1 MQHLYT
7 RYSETYSSLRNVF
20 ARLRQSVLAN
30 SLRTVILLFVL
41 ALSCGAWGETIYFTN
56 VALKDGKMVQGMSN
70 AKTQFITQ
78 KTNGFEAI
86 NNLTISSTPAP
97 ASIYYNDADLT
108 NLSVKDKWGSSST
121 ANKYM
126 RGFKWANSTEYT
138 LSLGTNIASSIIF
151 YGWCGGKKKTLT
163 IGNKSQISA
172 ANKQTFEVYNF
183 TDNFTGD
190 IKLKGDGD
198 FYGIIAINLSS
209 CTAPTI
215 TTQPVSDTYSVGATP
230 TPLQVAATGE
240 GTLTYQWQSSTDN
253 TTFAD
258 ITGETS
264 ATYTPPTD
272 KAGTTYYRC
281 IVSSG
286 SCSETSAPATIT
298 IAANKI
304 IYLNTGVWNTANPV
318 FVAHSYAG
326 SATADIVMEK
336 CADDCSGSIYKAE
349 VPASHTNVIFL
360 REKTGTAD
368 DWWNCNNLWNRTAEL
383 TIPENNDLFTI
394 TDWNNGGT
402 YTCDGN
408 SHNCSNGTWG
418 TYVQSYSVSF
428 NMNGH
433 GNAVSDQCVQ
443 SGAAITQPAAP
454 TATGYTFA
462 GWYADAACTQAWD
475 FSTPVTA
482 ATTLYAKWT
491 ENLTSPVSIKGAWDG
506 WTVHPLEKKPGE
518 TGDVAYYT
526 VHLTAG
532 TYEFT
537 PFCGDVHY
545 KIHIPEGAAHAE
557 PMTRARANGT
567 EWYLYKD
574 GQENCSI
581 VADYAGN
588 YTFRIDYTPT
598 NENGRYG
605 VTVTYPALHT
615 ITYQEGRPAEY
626 GSLTT
631 FGIPTST
638 TQVVDG
644 GALTL
649 PDYTTIKIAAGS
661 TTVYKFAGWSDGK
674 TTYPAYQTT
683 IDNLTSD
690 LTLTATWQPVSFNI
704 YYWDGQNEDNSQN
717 KAITGL
723 TPTTYTYASNDPL
736 PTDAAAITNA
746 AGKQGVV
753 FKNWKVRDWDQTTF
767 TLKDLDY
774 TTPYHRYGDINLY
787 AEWDT
792 FCGEMMRATITGESS
807 ATLTGNYAGSAEVKV
822 AKGNATD
829 GYKLGK
835 DGYFV
840 KLTLKNATFQA
851 GDYVV
856 VNVITPSAYL
866 ELYADKGNTLWCKK
880 TGVTTGENILPLPA
894 EAIGKNTVYLYRTS
908 KSAANMNPF
917 ITYMSIVRPCCTAPA
932 FTWENEPTNSRVQD
946 EDFELS
952 TTSNSG
958 GAVIYQSNN
967 TNVATIVDGNKLHFV
982 GEGTVTITA
991 VLAANGDYCD
1001 ATLSTTI
1008 DVVDQCGASSVIY
1021 NLPAGTNAK
1030 ALTTAES
1037 VTATEGLTANRAIT
1051 AVGITLGT
1059 SGKELTDGNN
1069 NKENLTVS
1077 IPNTSQLDK
1086 TKYLS
1091 FEYTVADGKCF
1102 MPCDIQLKVQPISNA
1117 CYFLIEMTDGN
1128 NTLSETTTSLKNSV
1142 VNDIRVNNP
1151 GNISF
1156 CRTVTLKIYSYGA
1169 TTGYRLGTPIRILG
1183 TLDNSVTATIVPDGG
1198 TIPNAAALGW
1208 ILQSDGTYT
1217 KQIPQ
1222 GANLTMPDIT
1232 RDGYTLT
1239 VYHDHN
1245 SDTYHPGN
1253 TFPLNA
1259 NYTFTAQWRAVTPDG
1274 NVTAIVNPNGGVLT
1288 DATGW
1293 DPQLDG
1299 TFIQTVKKGST
1310 LTLPE
1315 VTKTGYRFL
1324 YYTDETN
1331 DDYYPTSPFPLNA
1344 DYVFTAQWC
1353 QHNTK
1358 LKWNVESWKFDDNG
1372 TAPKLT
1378 TTNLPDGAL
1387 IQYVSSNTAVATISD
1402 DGSTITPFMGGQTT
1416 ITAIYDGDGDYC
1428 PAEASYTLTVE
1439 CNDPT
1444 PQIVGEGILTG
1455 CNNSIK
1461 LRVKQALETGLTDYP
1476 ATGYSFQW
1484 YKDGQPIANATA
1496 DTYTAQTV
1504 GEYFVV
1510 VHGDCYSQSNTAK
1523 ITSNAAAT
1531 PEVVTLTRF
1540 QYYRPGHTYTD
1551 NADTRHLFAYK
1562 SAGEDSKAC
1571 EIKTVIKHAAKT
1583 AEKPDAEITDMS
1595 FLQTTGTPD
1604 ENGRYTVTASLN
1616 AISTDI
1622 DNLLTAGDTIVVT
1635 LTPYDNCGTLATAY
1649 AQSLNIYITNKPALA
1664 FIISGADSYTRDNK
1678 KHKLHGDF
1686 LTGINKA
1693 DLCKQS
1699 GSAWAESDKGTE
1711 LPLYTA
1717 LKKEFEVVPVNGY
1730 AAFNLLNYEPFDIVM
1745 LTDFPKTD
1753 AINKNT
1759 HPAYGVLDSLA
1770 YIVDYRPMFSLKG
1783 HMAKKELTTWGT
1795 KGFIADPAT
1804 PTINPQTDM
1813 TVLCYAH
1820 GIFAHLPEKANGTAT
1835 TKKDSLENIIRDENN
1850 NIIVRITDGGGY
1862 NKKKAL
1868 QGFTAV
1874 DANNFVN
1881 IAIIPEGKSGGS
1893 LVACCER
1900 QTNINARF
1908 LLLSVNADAT
1918 SKITP
1923 IGEQAIIKGLHY
1935 LLETNA
1941 ANVSDCSVTFHNGG
1955 DMQNP
1960 GNGDHLWTTPTNWST
1975 GRLPLK
1981 EQNIRI
1987 IANCI
1992 VNTTD
1997 ASVANILIKDGNT
2010 LTINSN
2016 AALKTTG
2023 KIKQLNTDNTTSPLT
2038 NTNVITIKADASH
2051 TGALIHTTTEDETLA
2066 ATVQLYSK
2074 AYLVVTADGKKEK
2087 YWQYIG
2093 IPIKEAP
2100 IPENFF
2106 GAYTYI
2112 YSEQKGG
2119 RGWTRQFD
2127 GSSLHGDFSG
2137 YATSQTQAETF
2148 VLKGDL
2154 AATTDRRIRLTYT
2167 ADGGQGSN
2175 LIGNSWT
2182 APIRIDQL
2190 QTSDFNG
2197 ADATIY
2203 IYNTGRDDVK
2213 DNPSYIEGP
2222 TTAGQWM
2229 SIPINMVNTAEWKG
2243 LKVIPAMQAFQVNTG
2258 EETDLVLNYNRLVRS
2273 STTTDINTPLR
2284 APKRTDDALSVMR
2297 VRVSDSRT
2305 YTDLYLAQHPFF
2317 TDYFDNGWDAAF
2329 VEGDGRSASLYA
2341 ITPLGEMAV
2350 AAQPQTDGTVLGF
2363 TPRRE
2368 TEYTFSFG
2376 YTGEMLYLN
2385 DTKQKRSTLITD
2397 WNTYTFTANEDDDVN
2412 RFYISSTPID
2422 VQTPTGL
2429 TNITTM
2435 DGILRINNPA
2445 HENLSIGIYDAAGR
2459 LCALSH
2465 TAEAMADIILP
2476 ATQGVYLVHINGEN
2490 TQIVH
2495 KVTR

>member
-7 RYSETYSSLRNVF
+7 RYSETHSSIRNVF

-41 ALSCGAWGETIYFTN
+41 ALSCNVWGEVTLFSLDFTSLAAGTTNNQKRSVDTIVNGTTITFIGNSTSKSVTWGADAGGVNFGGQNMGTGINQHSVRIPLNNINGTITIILNTLYNTKKSSFKYSVYSSDLKTAIVSNQTVYDDDKDGIISFTLGMDKALPNSVYLFLGEGSTSYTTIKSVTVTTPSPTTQTIYLKPTN
-56 VALKDGKMVQGMSN
+56 LWNADNARFAAYYFDDSNNAWVDMTRTSDCEEVYVAQIPANYPNIIFCRMKP
-70 AKTQFITQ
+70 TPR
-78 KTNGFEAI
+78 E
-86 NNLTISSTPAP
+86 NNWDNRWNQTG
-97 ASIYYNDADLT
+97 
-108 NLSVKDKWGSSST
+108 NLSVED
-121 ANKYM
+121 
-126 RGFKWANSTEYT
+126 
-138 LSLGTNIASSIIF
+138 
-151 YGWCGGKKKTLT
+151 GK
-163 IGNKSQISA
+163 I
-172 ANKQTFEVYNF
+172 Y
-183 TDNFTGD
+183 
-190 IKLKGDGD
+190 
-198 FYGIIAINLSS
+198 
-209 CTAPTI
+209 TI
-215 TTQPVSDTYSVGATP
+215 TG
-230 TPLQVAATGE
+230 
-240 GTLTYQWQSSTDN
+240 
-253 TTFAD
+253 
-258 ITGETS
+258 
-264 ATYTPPTD
+264 
-272 KAGTTYYRC
+272 
-281 IVSSG
+281 G
-286 SCSETSAPATIT
+286 SENA
-298 IAANKI
+298 
-304 IYLNTGVWNTANPV
+304 Y
-318 FVAHSYAG
+318 
-326 SATADIVMEK
+326 
-336 CADDCSGSIYKAE
+336 
-349 VPASHTNVIFL
+349 
-360 REKTGTAD
+360 TGTWD
-368 DWWNCNNLWNRTAEL
+368 
-383 TIPENNDLFTI
+383 
-394 TDWNNGGT
+394 
-402 YTCDGN
+402 
-408 SHNCSNGTWG
+408 

-443 SGAAITQPAAP
+443 SGATIARHTAP

-462 GWYADAACTQAWD
+462 GWYVDADCTQEWD

-491 ENLTSPVSIKGAWDG
+491 EDLTSPVSIKGAWDE
-506 WTVHPLEKKPGE
+506 WAEHPLEKKPGE

-526 VHLTAG
+526 VYFTAG
-532 TYEFT
+532 TYQFT
-537 PFCGDVHY
+537 PFRGDVYY
-545 KIHIPEGAAHAE
+545 KIHAAGAQA
-557 PMTRARANGT
+557 MTRDNANGK

-574 GQENCSI
+574 GDGMKNCEI

-588 YTFRIDYTPT
+588 YTFRVDYTPT
-598 NENGRYG
+598 NQDERYG

-615 ITYQEGRPAEY
+615 IKYDANMPTAWGKVVQFYAVDIPSETASVGYGASYTLSANTPAIVEAEGATYV
-626 GSLTT
+626 
-631 FGIPTST
+631 I
-638 TQVVDG
+638 
-644 GALTL
+644 
-649 PDYTTIKIAAGS
+649 YT
-661 TTVYKFAGWSDGK
+661 FAGWNTQADGK
-674 TTYPAYQTT
+674 GTTYSAGGTIPSVSGDITLYAQWTPRPFNITYYDDDQT
-683 IDNLTSD
+683 IVLNLT
-690 LTLTATWQPVSFNI
+690 PN
-704 YYWDGQNEDNSQN
+704 
-717 KAITGL
+717 
-723 TPTTYTYASNDPL
+723 TYTYPVSTTF
-736 PTDAAAITNA
+736 PTPT
-746 AGKQGVV
+746 KQGYS
-753 FKNWKVRDWDQTTF
+753 FLGWKTSPTATDYITKTDTYHVDF
-767 TLKDLDY
+767 T
-774 TTPYHRYGDINLY
+774 LY
-787 AEWDT
+787 AEWKKETILYTDT
-792 FCGEMMRATITGESS
+792 YIWKKQA
-807 ATLTGNYAGSAEVKV
+807 N
-822 AKGNATD
+822 AKGCVDNPDVAPNANQAYTKKD
-829 GYKLGK
+829 YSSSTIGGGNSMGRPDNVGEYSITIAAQSGYLIQSICTYGK
-835 DGYFV
+835 V
-840 KLTLKNATFQA
+840 ETASQ
-851 GDYVV
+851 
-856 VNVITPSAYL
+856 ISW
-866 ELYADKGNTLWCKK
+866 DKGITWTNLATYTEQKKVFTAPIGGAESFIIKCTTTESNSGGIWWRNALVTLID
-880 TGVTTGENILPLPA
+880 GPA
-894 EAIGKNTVYLYRTS
+894 
-908 KSAANMNPF
+908 
-917 ITYMSIVRPCCTAPA
+917 CTAPTFA
-932 FTWENEPTNSRVQD
+932 WVNEPTNSRVQD
-946 EDFELS
+946 ADFELS

-967 TNVATIVDGNKLHFV
+967 TYVATIVDGNKLHFV

-1037 VTATEGLTANRAIT
+1037 VTATEGLTANTAIT
-1051 AVGITLGT
+1051 AAGITLGT
-1059 SGKELTDGNN
+1059 SGKEGTDSNN

-1128 NTLSETTTSLKNSV
+1128 NTLSETTTSLAKSV
-1142 VNDIRVNNP
+1142 VHDIRVNNP
-1151 GNISF
+1151 DNISF
-1156 CRTVTLKIYSYGA
+1156 CGKVTLKIYSYGA

-1208 ILQSDGTYT
+1208 ILQSDSTYT

-1239 VYHDHN
+1239 AYHDRN

-1259 NYTFTAQWRAVTPDG
+1259 NYTFTAQWRAVAPDG
-1274 NVTAIVNPNGGVLT
+1274 SVTAIVNPNEGVLT
-1288 DATGW
+1288 DETGW
-1293 DPQLDG
+1293 TKQLDG

-1331 DDYYPTSPFPLNA
+1331 DDYYPTAPFPLNA

-1353 QHNTK
+1353 QHDTK
-1358 LKWNVESWKFDDNG
+1358 LEWNVESWKFDDNG

-1416 ITAIYDGDGDYC
+1416 ITAIYDGDGGYC

-1455 CNNSIK
+1455 CNTSIT
-1461 LRVKQALETGLTDYP
+1461 LRVKQAQETGLTDYP
-1476 ATGYSFQW
+1476 TTGYSFQW

-1510 VHGDCYSQSNTAK
+1510 VHRDCYSQSNTAK

-1583 AEKPDAEITDMS
+1583 AEKPDAEITDKS

-1820 GIFAHLPEKANGTAT
+1820 GIFDHLPEKANGTAT

-2051 TGALIHTTTEDETLA
+2051 TGALIHTTAEDETLA

-2100 IPENFF
+2100 IPENFL
-2106 GAYTYI
+2106 GAYTYL
-2112 YSEQKGG
+2112 YSEQKSG

-2213 DNPSYIEGP
+2213 DNPSYIEGS

-2273 STTTDINTPLR
+2273 STTADINTPLR

-2305 YTDLYLAQHPFF
+2305 YTDLYLAQHQFF
-2317 TDYFDNGWDAAF
+2317 TDNFDNGWDAAF

-2341 ITPLGEMAV
+2341 ITPLGKMAV
-2350 AAQPQTDGTVLGF
+2350 TAQPQTDGTVLGF
-2363 TPRRE
+2363 TPGRE

-2429 TNITTM
+2429 TNITTI

>member
-7 RYSETYSSLRNVF
+7 RYSETYSSIRNVF

-30 SLRTVILLFVL
+30 SLRTVILLFAL
-41 ALSCGAWGETIYFTN
+41 ALSCNVWGEVTLFSLDFTSLAAGATSNQKQSVDISVNGTTITFIGNDTKKSVTWGADAGGVNFGRLNMSTGVDQPSVKIPLDNINGTITITLKTPYNTKKSSFKYSVYSSDLKTAIVSAQTVYDTDKDGIISFTLGEDKALPNSVYLFLGEGSTSYTTIKSVTVTTPSPTTQTIYLKPTN
-56 VALKDGKMVQGMSN
+56 LWNADNARFAAYYFDDSSNYGWVDMTRTSDCEEVYVAQIPANYPNIIFCRMKP
-70 AKTQFITQ
+70 TPR
-78 KTNGFEAI
+78 E
-86 NNLTISSTPAP
+86 NNWDNKWNQIG
-97 ASIYYNDADLT
+97 
-108 NLSVKDKWGSSST
+108 NLSVED
-121 ANKYM
+121 
-126 RGFKWANSTEYT
+126 
-138 LSLGTNIASSIIF
+138 
-151 YGWCGGKKKTLT
+151 GK
-163 IGNKSQISA
+163 I
-172 ANKQTFEVYNF
+172 Y
-183 TDNFTGD
+183 
-190 IKLKGDGD
+190 
-198 FYGIIAINLSS
+198 
-209 CTAPTI
+209 TI
-215 TTQPVSDTYSVGATP
+215 TGGSENA
-230 TPLQVAATGE
+230 
-240 GTLTYQWQSSTDN
+240 
-253 TTFAD
+253 
-258 ITGETS
+258 
-264 ATYTPPTD
+264 YT
-272 KAGTTYYRC
+272 
-281 IVSSG
+281 
-286 SCSETSAPATIT
+286 
-298 IAANKI
+298 
-304 IYLNTGVWNTANPV
+304 
-318 FVAHSYAG
+318 
-326 SATADIVMEK
+326 
-336 CADDCSGSIYKAE
+336 
-349 VPASHTNVIFL
+349 
-360 REKTGTAD
+360 
-368 DWWNCNNLWNRTAEL
+368 
-383 TIPENNDLFTI
+383 
-394 TDWNNGGT
+394 
-402 YTCDGN
+402 
-408 SHNCSNGTWG
+408 GTWG
-418 TYVQSYSVSF
+418 TYVQSFSVSF

-443 SGAAITQPAAP
+443 SGAAIVPPTAP

-462 GWYADAACTQAWD
+462 GWYADAACTQEWD
-475 FSTPVTA
+475 FSTPITA

-491 ENLTSPVSIKGAWDG
+491 EDLTSPVSIKGSWDN
-506 WTVHPLEKKPGE
+506 WKEHPLEKKPSE

-526 VHLTAG
+526 VYLTAG

-537 PFCGDVHY
+537 PFRGDVYY
-545 KIHIPEGAAHAE
+545 KIHAAGAQA
-557 PMTRARANGT
+557 MTRANANGT

-574 GQENCSI
+574 GDGMKNCEI
-581 VADYAGN
+581 VADYNGN
-588 YTFRIDYTPT
+588 YTFRVDYTPT
-598 NENGRYG
+598 NQDERYG

-638 TQVVDG
+638 TQVADG

-649 PDYTTIKIAAGS
+649 PDYTTIKIAAESGNI
-661 TTVYKFAGWSDGK
+661 TVYKFAGWSDGK
-674 TTYPAYQTT
+674 TTYPANQTT
-683 IDNLTSD
+683 IDNITSD

-704 YYWDGQNEDNSQN
+704 YYWDGQNENNSQN
-717 KAITGL
+717 KANSGL
-723 TPTTYTYASNDPL
+723 TPTTYTYASNALL
-736 PTDAAAITNA
+736 PTDATAITNA

-753 FKNWKVRDWDQTTF
+753 FKNWKVRDWSQTTF
-767 TLKDLDY
+767 TLKDLNY
-774 TTPYHRYGDINLY
+774 TTPYHLYGDINLY

-792 FCGEMMRATITGESS
+792 FCGEMMRATITGASS
-807 ATLTGNYAGSAEVKV
+807 ATLSGNYAGSAEVKV
-822 AKGNATD
+822 AKGDATN
-829 GYKLGK
+829 GYKLGQA
-835 DGYFV
+835 GYYV

-866 ELYADKGNTLWCKK
+866 ELYADKGNTQWCRK
-880 TGVTTGENILPLPA
+880 TGVTTGKNILPLPA

-908 KSAANMNPF
+908 ESAADMNPY
-917 ITYMSIVRPCCTAPA
+917 ITYMSIVRPCCTAPTFA
-932 FTWENEPTNSRVQD
+932 WAKEPTNSRVQD
-946 EDFELS
+946 ADFELN

-967 TNVATIVDGNKLHFV
+967 TNVATIVGGNKLHFV

-1021 NLPAGTNAK
+1021 NLPAGTEAK
-1030 ALTTAES
+1030 TLTTAES
-1037 VTATEGLTANRAIT
+1037 VTATEGLTANTAIT
-1051 AVGITLGT
+1051 AAGITLGT
-1059 SGKELTDGNN
+1059 SGKEWTDSNN

-1091 FEYTVADGKCF
+1091 FEYTVAGGKCF

-1128 NTLSETTTSLKNSV
+1128 NTLSETTTSLEHSV

-1156 CRTVTLKIYSYGA
+1156 CGKVTLKIYSYGA
-1169 TTGYRLGTPIRILG
+1169 ATGYRLGTPIRILG

-1259 NYTFTAQWRAVTPDG
+1259 DYTFTAQWRAVTPDG
-1274 NVTAIVNPNGGVLT
+1274 SVTAIVNPNGGVLT
-1288 DATGW
+1288 DETGW
-1293 DPQLDG
+1293 TKQLDG

-1331 DDYYPTSPFPLNA
+1331 DDYYPISPFPLNA

-1353 QHNTK
+1353 QHDTK
-1358 LKWNVESWKFDDNG
+1358 LEWNVASWKFDNNG
-1372 TAPKLT
+1372 TAPTLT
-1378 TTNLPDGAL
+1378 TDLPDGAL

-1583 AEKPDAEITDMS
+1583 AEKPDAEITDKS

-1699 GSAWAESDKGTE
+1699 GSAWAESDKETE

-1820 GIFAHLPEKANGTAT
+1820 GIFDHLPEKAKGTAT
-1835 TKKDSLENIIRDENN
+1835 TKEDSLENIIRDEND

-1997 ASVANILIKDGNT
+1997 ATVANILIKDGNT

-2038 NTNVITIKADASH
+2038 NTGVITIKADADH
-2051 TGALIHTTTEDETLA
+2051 TGALIHTTAEDETLA

-2112 YSEQKGG
+2112 YSEQKSG

-2213 DNPSYIEGP
+2213 DNPSYIKGS

-2317 TDYFDNGWDAAF
+2317 TDNFDNGWDAAF

-2363 TPRRE
+2363 TPGRE

>member
-7 RYSETYSSLRNVF
+7 RYSETHSSLRNVF

-30 SLRTVILLFVL
+30 SLRTIILLFVL
-41 ALSCGAWGETIYFTN
+41 ALSCNVWGEVLSFDITVGAQTGKKITQNEITVSSSNSIANQSKKIYYFKVNSNPLNITSTAANISKIQFTAAYNSQSGSAESACKITTSSDGKTYDVFQSGITLVGYGSQTWTNITVEFTNPVQYVRIEKDKKETYVNSLQVYTAPSTQTVYLRPNANWLQDNARFAVYYWDDASNTGWADMTRVSECEEVYMAQIPANYTHIIFCRMKPTPTENNWANTWNQTADCEVKNTQLYTIAEGAWDKG
-56 VALKDGKMVQGMSN
+56 
-70 AKTQFITQ
+70 
-78 KTNGFEAI
+78 NG
-86 NNLTISSTPAP
+86 SWS
-97 ASIYYNDADLT
+97 
-108 NLSVKDKWGSSST
+108 
-121 ANKYM
+121 
-126 RGFKWANSTEYT
+126 
-138 LSLGTNIASSIIF
+138 
-151 YGWCGGKKKTLT
+151 
-163 IGNKSQISA
+163 
-172 ANKQTFEVYNF
+172 
-183 TDNFTGD
+183 
-190 IKLKGDGD
+190 
-198 FYGIIAINLSS
+198 
-209 CTAPTI
+209 
-215 TTQPVSDTYSVGATP
+215 
-230 TPLQVAATGE
+230 
-240 GTLTYQWQSSTDN
+240 
-253 TTFAD
+253 
-258 ITGETS
+258 
-264 ATYTPPTD
+264 TYTP
-272 KAGTTYYRC
+272 
-281 IVSSG
+281 
-286 SCSETSAPATIT
+286 AT
-298 IAANKI
+298 
-304 IYLNTGVWNTANPV
+304 
-318 FVAHSYAG
+318 F
-326 SATADIVMEK
+326 
-336 CADDCSGSIYKAE
+336 
-349 VPASHTNVIFL
+349 
-360 REKTGTAD
+360 
-368 DWWNCNNLWNRTAEL
+368 
-383 TIPENNDLFTI
+383 
-394 TDWNNGGT
+394 
-402 YTCDGN
+402 
-408 SHNCSNGTWG
+408 
-418 TYVQSYSVSF
+418 SVSF
-428 NMNGH
+428 DANGDKVE
-433 GNAVSDQCVQ
+433 GTMSSIADIAC
-443 SGAAITQPAAP
+443 GG
-454 TATGYTFA
+454 TATLTENTFTRTNYTFA
-462 GWYADAACTQAWD
+462 GWNTQADGNGTAYADKASITNIKTD
-475 FSTPVTA
+475 I
-482 ATTLYAKWT
+482 TLYAQWT
-491 ENLTSPVSIKGAWDG
+491 GVDYWYVSGNFPNHDFD
-506 WTVHPLEKKPGE
+506 LEYRF
-518 TGDVAYYT
+518 TNNQVAIT
-526 VHLTAG
+526 LAANT
-532 TYEFT
+532 TYEF
-537 PFCGDVHY
+537 
-545 KIHIPEGAAHAE
+545 KIQHQEGNDYIWFGNSGT
-557 PMTRARANGT
+557 MTSDNCAGWNFGSLGQDNINAKITTTIAGAYLFTMSVNPNGT
-567 EWYLYKD
+567 PKL
-574 GQENCSI
+574 
-581 VADYAGN
+581 
-588 YTFRIDYTPT
+588 
-598 NENGRYG
+598 
-605 VTVTYPALHT
+605 TVTYPALHT
-615 ITYQEGRPAEY
+615 IKYDANMPTAWGKVVPFYAAN
-626 GSLTT
+626 
-631 FGIPTST
+631 IPTETAS
-638 TQVVDG
+638 VG
-644 GALTL
+644 YGASYTL
-649 PDYTTIKIAAGS
+649 SANTPAIVKAEGETYAIYT
-661 TTVYKFAGWSDGK
+661 FAGWNTQADGK
-674 TTYPAYQTT
+674 GTTYSAGGTIPSVSGDITLYAQWTPREFGITYYDDDQTT
-683 IDNLTSD
+683 VLNLT
-690 LTLTATWQPVSFNI
+690 PN
-704 YYWDGQNEDNSQN
+704 
-717 KAITGL
+717 
-723 TPTTYTYASNDPL
+723 TYTYPVSTTF
-736 PTDAAAITNA
+736 PTPT
-746 AGKQGVV
+746 KQGYS
-753 FKNWKVRDWDQTTF
+753 FLGWKTSPTATDYIAKTDTCHGDF
-767 TLKDLDY
+767 T
-774 TTPYHRYGDINLY
+774 LY
-787 AEWDT
+787 AEWKKETILYTDT
-792 FCGEMMRATITGESS
+792 YIWKQQAS
-807 ATLTGNYAGSAEVKV
+807 ATGCVDNPDVTPNANQAYTEKTYSSSTIGGGSSMGRPTTVGEYSITIAAQSGYLIQSICTYGKVETASQYSWDNGQTWTDLATYTEQKKVFTAPTGG
-822 AKGNATD
+822 AKSFIIKCTTTDPKNGDIWWRNALVTLID
-829 GYKLGK
+829 G
-835 DGYFV
+835 
-840 KLTLKNATFQA
+840 
-851 GDYVV
+851 
-856 VNVITPSAYL
+856 
-866 ELYADKGNTLWCKK
+866 
-880 TGVTTGENILPLPA
+880 PA
-894 EAIGKNTVYLYRTS
+894 
-908 KSAANMNPF
+908 
-917 ITYMSIVRPCCTAPA
+917 CTAPTFA
-932 FTWENEPTNSRVQD
+932 WENKPTNSRVQD
-946 EDFELS
+946 ADFELS

-958 GAVIYQSNN
+958 GAVTYQSNN

-1037 VTATEGLTANRAIT
+1037 VTATEGLTANNAIT
-1051 AVGITLGT
+1051 AAGITLGT
-1059 SGKELTDGNN
+1059 SGKELTEGDG

-1091 FEYTVADGKCF
+1091 FEYTIADGKCF

-1128 NTLSETTTSLKNSV
+1128 NTLSETTSLLAKSV
-1142 VNDIRVNNP
+1142 VHDIRVNNP
-1151 GNISF
+1151 DNISF
-1156 CRTVTLKIYSYGA
+1156 CGKVTLKIYSYGA

-1183 TLDNSVTATIVPDGG
+1183 TLDSSVTATIVPDGG
-1198 TIPNAAALGW
+1198 TIPNAALGW

-1245 SDTYHPGN
+1245 NDTYHPGN

-1259 NYTFTAQWRAVTPDG
+1259 DYTFTAQWRAVTPDG

-1288 DATGW
+1288 DETGW
-1293 DPQLDG
+1293 TKQLNG

-1353 QHNTK
+1353 QHDTK

-1439 CNDPT
+1439 CNDST

-1540 QYYRPGHTYTD
+1540 QYYHPGHTYTD
-1551 NADTRHLFAYK
+1551 NADIRHLFAYK

-1571 EIKTVIKHAAKT
+1571 EIKAVIKHAAKT
-1583 AEKPDAEITDMS
+1583 AEKPDAEITDKS
-1595 FLQTTGTPD
+1595 FLITTGTPD

-1820 GIFAHLPEKANGTAT
+1820 GIFNNLPEKANGTAT

-1955 DMQNP
+1955 SVSSP

-2038 NTNVITIKADASH
+2038 NTNVITIKADADH
-2051 TGALIHTTTEDETLA
+2051 TGALIHTTAEDETLA

-2317 TDYFDNGWDAAF
+2317 TDNFDNGWDAAF

-2363 TPRRE
+2363 TPGRE

-2397 WNTYTFTANEDDDVN
+2397 WNTYTFTANEYDEVN

-2429 TNITTM
+2429 TNITTI

>member
-7 RYSETYSSLRNVF
+7 RYSETHSSIRNVF

-30 SLRTVILLFVL
+30 SLRTVILTLFIL
-41 ALSCGAWGETIYFTN
+41 
-56 VALKDGKMVQGMSN
+56 
-70 AKTQFITQ
+70 
-78 KTNGFEAI
+78 
-86 NNLTISSTPAP
+86 
-97 ASIYYNDADLT
+97 
-108 NLSVKDKWGSSST
+108 
-121 ANKYM
+121 
-126 RGFKWANSTEYT
+126 
-138 LSLGTNIASSIIF
+138 
-151 YGWCGGKKKTLT
+151 
-163 IGNKSQISA
+163 
-172 ANKQTFEVYNF
+172 TFEGEFVFGQDVLEGLKTTEQSLSFKFFSDRFVVTSTTPIKGGVQEFQTKTSLNDVDTDVFFVCTQGKF
-183 TDNFTGD
+183 TQQN
-190 IKLKGDGD
+190 
-198 FYGIIAINLSS
+198 
-209 CTAPTI
+209 
-215 TTQPVSDTYSVGATP
+215 
-230 TPLQVAATGE
+230 
-240 GTLTYQWQSSTDN
+240 
-253 TTFAD
+253 
-258 ITGETS
+258 
-264 ATYTPPTD
+264 
-272 KAGTTYYRC
+272 GTTYYTFSQ
-281 IVSSG
+281 IGNSSSDQLG
-286 SCSETSAPATIT
+286 NYYNVAGLSSDEKGYRAIILKNTLRNVKSIETKSNSGNAKDECFLTICTSEKGKMPS
-298 IAANKI
+298 
-304 IYLNTGVWNTANPV
+304 
-318 FVAHSYAG
+318 
-326 SATADIVMEK
+326 DISKRTYEK
-336 CADDCSGSIYKAE
+336 CATDKGKAHNLSINSTNLEKIKGKDLAIAIVWYRQGSSVKPTDVILNITYEANVNEDIPCTTFTYHFGTKGQSDWQQECFVYEEGTTDTYYIKNYTIPNKPDYYVGWKGEWNNGTNTDWKSANVGLSTMPFALQRSKTLGQIENGNNVGAVGTLRIYGNSKDDNKYIGFIPGGYVLRLGNGDTWTSSALTAITNNIDETIWTTETTTLTESLINGHYYVALKTADGFVWSPNKSVDSKVLGIMGQRNGADSWGNNLNTDDVGKRGFFRIWADNDANNFCCHFVPVYRIVYKANY
-349 VPASHTNVIFL
+349 P
-360 REKTGTAD
+360 TGTAPAD
-368 DWWNCNNLWNRTAEL
+368 TYSADVSVEETK
-383 TIPENNDLFTI
+383 TI
-394 TDWNNGGT
+394 TL
-402 YTCDGN
+402 
-408 SHNCSNGTWG
+408 
-418 TYVQSYSVSF
+418 
-428 NMNGH
+428 
-433 GNAVSDQCVQ
+433 A
-443 SGAAITQPAAP
+443 GAPAAP
-454 TATGYTFA
+454 NGYVFS
-462 GWYADAACTQAWD
+462 GWTLAQDGSGNVLASDAEYTLAQPKND
-475 FSTPVTA
+475 VV
-482 ATTLYAKWT
+482 LYAQWT
-491 ENLTSPVSIKGAWDG
+491 ARENP
-506 WTVHPLEKKPGE
+506 E
-518 TGDVAYYT
+518 TY
-526 VHLTAG
+526 
-532 TYEFT
+532 
-537 PFCGDVHY
+537 
-545 KIHIPEGAAHAE
+545 
-557 PMTRARANGT
+557 
-567 EWYLYKD
+567 
-574 GQENCSI
+574 
-581 VADYAGN
+581 
-588 YTFRIDYTPT
+588 
-598 NENGRYG
+598 
-605 VTVTYPALHT
+605 T
-615 ITYQEGRPAEY
+615 ITYY
-626 GSLTT
+626 NT
-631 FGIPTST
+631 
-638 TQVVDG
+638 D
-644 GALTL
+644 
-649 PDYTTIKIAAGS
+649 
-661 TTVYKFAGWSDGK
+661 K
-674 TTYPAYQTT
+674 TTK
-683 IDNLTSD
+683 L
-690 LTLTATWQPVSFNI
+690 
-704 YYWDGQNEDNSQN
+704 
-717 KAITGL
+717 TGL
-723 TPTTYTYASNDPL
+723 TPTEYTKGVGVAAFPTPVKEGYTFKEWHIFWTDGGIEHDEVKSSIL
-736 PTDAAAITNA
+736 PTDFGN
-746 AGKQGVV
+746 V
-753 FKNWKVRDWDQTTF
+753 
-767 TLKDLDY
+767 
-774 TTPYHRYGDINLY
+774 NLY

-792 FCGEMMRATITGESS
+792 FCGEMMRATISSANS
-807 ATLTGNYAGSAEVKV
+807 ATLTGNYAGSAEVNV
-822 AKGNATD
+822 AKKDNATN
-829 GYKLGK
+829 GYKLGSN
-835 DGYFV
+835 GNYV

-856 VNVITPSAYL
+856 VNVVKTPDGNIL
-866 ELYADKGNTLWCKK
+866 ELYADNNGETLWCQK

-894 EAIGKNTVYLYRTS
+894 EAVGKKTVCLYRTS
-908 KSAANMNPF
+908 NSMNPF
-917 ITYMSIVRPCCTAPA
+917 ITYMSIVRPCCTAPTFA
-932 FTWENEPTNSRVQD
+932 WVNEPTNSRVQD
-946 EDFELS
+946 ADFELS

-1021 NLPAGTNAK
+1021 NLPSGTKAK

-1051 AVGITLGT
+1051 AAGITLGT
-1059 SGKELTDGNN
+1059 SG
-1069 NKENLTVS
+1069 KENLTVS

-1086 TKYLS
+1086 TQYLS

-1128 NTLSETTTSLKNSV
+1128 NTLSETTTSLEHSV

-1183 TLDNSVTATIVPDGG
+1183 TLNNSVTATIVPDGG

-1245 SDTYHPGN
+1245 STYHPGN

-1259 NYTFTAQWRAVTPDG
+1259 DYTFTAQWRAVTPDG

-1288 DATGW
+1288 DKTGW
-1293 DPQLDG
+1293 TPQLDG

-1315 VTKTGYRFL
+1315 VTKAGYRFL

-1353 QHNTK
+1353 QHDTK
-1358 LKWNVESWKFDDNG
+1358 LEWNVASWKFDNNG
-1372 TAPKLT
+1372 TAPTLT
-1378 TTNLPDGAL
+1378 TDLPAGAL

-1455 CNNSIK
+1455 CNNSIT
-1461 LRVKQALETGLTDYP
+1461 LRVQRALETGLTDYP

-1510 VHGDCYSQSNTAK
+1510 AHGDCYSRSVNTAK
-1523 ITSNAAAT
+1523 ITSNAAVT

-1551 NADTRHLFAYK
+1551 NADTHHLFAYK

-1583 AEKPDAEITDMS
+1583 AEKPDAEITDKS

-1622 DNLLTAGDTIVVT
+1622 DNLLIAGDTIVVT

-1664 FIISGADSYTRDNK
+1664 FIISGADSYTRDKK
-1678 KHKLHGDF
+1678 KHILHGDF

-1699 GSAWAESDKGTE
+1699 ALGWVESDKGTE

-1753 AINKNT
+1753 AINKDT

-1783 HMAKKELTTWGT
+1783 HMAKKKLTTWAS

-1820 GIFAHLPEKANGTAT
+1820 GIFDHLPEKAKGTAT
-1835 TKKDSLENIIRDENN
+1835 TKEDSLENIIRDEND

-1862 NKKKAL
+1862 ETIKDNKKEYPKAL

-1908 LLLSVNADAT
+1908 LLLSVNAGAT

-1923 IGEQAIIKGLHY
+1923 IGTKAIIKGLHY

-1997 ASVANILIKDGNT
+1997 ATVANILIKDGNT

-2038 NTNVITIKADASH
+2038 NTDVITIEADADH

-2066 ATVQLYSK
+2066 ATVKLYSK

-2112 YSEQKGG
+2112 YSEQKSG

-2213 DNPSYIEGP
+2213 DNPSYIEGS
-2222 TTAGQWM
+2222 TTATAGQWM

-2305 YTDLYLAQHPFF
+2305 YTDLYLAQHQFF
-2317 TDYFDNGWDAAF
+2317 TDNFDNGWDAAF

-2363 TPRRE
+2363 TPGRE

-2397 WNTYTFTANEDDDVN
+2397 WNTYTFTANEYDEVN

-2429 TNITTM
+2429 TNITTI

>member
-7 RYSETYSSLRNVF
+7 RYSETHSSIRNVF

-41 ALSCGAWGETIYFTN
+41 ALSCNVWGEVTLFSLDFTSLAAGTTNNQKRSVDTIVNGTTITFIGNSTSKSVTWGADAGGVNFGGQNMGTGINQHSVRIPLNNINGTITIILNTLYNTKKSSFKYSVYSSDLKTAIVSNQTVYDDDKDGIISFTLGMDKALPNSVYLFLGEGSTSYTTIKSVTVTTPSPTTQTIYLKPTN
-56 VALKDGKMVQGMSN
+56 LWNADNARFAAYYFDDSNNAWVDMTRTSDCEEVYVAQIPANYPNIIFCRMKP
-70 AKTQFITQ
+70 TPR
-78 KTNGFEAI
+78 E
-86 NNLTISSTPAP
+86 NNWDNRWNQTG
-97 ASIYYNDADLT
+97 
-108 NLSVKDKWGSSST
+108 NLSVED
-121 ANKYM
+121 
-126 RGFKWANSTEYT
+126 
-138 LSLGTNIASSIIF
+138 
-151 YGWCGGKKKTLT
+151 GK
-163 IGNKSQISA
+163 I
-172 ANKQTFEVYNF
+172 Y
-183 TDNFTGD
+183 
-190 IKLKGDGD
+190 
-198 FYGIIAINLSS
+198 
-209 CTAPTI
+209 TI
-215 TTQPVSDTYSVGATP
+215 TG
-230 TPLQVAATGE
+230 
-240 GTLTYQWQSSTDN
+240 
-253 TTFAD
+253 
-258 ITGETS
+258 
-264 ATYTPPTD
+264 
-272 KAGTTYYRC
+272 
-281 IVSSG
+281 G
-286 SCSETSAPATIT
+286 SENA
-298 IAANKI
+298 
-304 IYLNTGVWNTANPV
+304 Y
-318 FVAHSYAG
+318 
-326 SATADIVMEK
+326 
-336 CADDCSGSIYKAE
+336 
-349 VPASHTNVIFL
+349 
-360 REKTGTAD
+360 TGTWD
-368 DWWNCNNLWNRTAEL
+368 
-383 TIPENNDLFTI
+383 
-394 TDWNNGGT
+394 
-402 YTCDGN
+402 
-408 SHNCSNGTWG
+408 

-443 SGAAITQPAAP
+443 SGATIARHTAP

-462 GWYADAACTQAWD
+462 GWYVDADCTQEWD

-491 ENLTSPVSIKGAWDG
+491 EDLTSPVSIKGAWDE
-506 WTVHPLEKKPGE
+506 WAEHPLEKKPGE

-526 VHLTAG
+526 VYFTAG
-532 TYEFT
+532 TYQFT
-537 PFCGDVHY
+537 PFRGDVYY
-545 KIHIPEGAAHAE
+545 KIHAAGAQA
-557 PMTRARANGT
+557 MTRDNANGK

-574 GQENCSI
+574 GDGMKNCEI

-588 YTFRIDYTPT
+588 YTFRVDYTPT
-598 NENGRYG
+598 NQDERYG

-615 ITYQEGRPAEY
+615 IKYDANMPTAWGKVVQFYAVDIPSETASVGYGASYTLSANTPAIVEAEGATYV
-626 GSLTT
+626 
-631 FGIPTST
+631 I
-638 TQVVDG
+638 
-644 GALTL
+644 
-649 PDYTTIKIAAGS
+649 YT
-661 TTVYKFAGWSDGK
+661 FAGWNTQADGK
-674 TTYPAYQTT
+674 GTTYSAGGTIPSVSGDITLYAQWTPRPFNITYYDDDQT
-683 IDNLTSD
+683 IVLNLT
-690 LTLTATWQPVSFNI
+690 PN
-704 YYWDGQNEDNSQN
+704 
-717 KAITGL
+717 
-723 TPTTYTYASNDPL
+723 TYTYPVSTTF
-736 PTDAAAITNA
+736 PTPT
-746 AGKQGVV
+746 KQGYS
-753 FKNWKVRDWDQTTF
+753 FLGWKTSPTATDYITKTDTYHVDF
-767 TLKDLDY
+767 T
-774 TTPYHRYGDINLY
+774 LY
-787 AEWDT
+787 AEWKKETILYTDT
-792 FCGEMMRATITGESS
+792 YIWKKQA
-807 ATLTGNYAGSAEVKV
+807 N
-822 AKGNATD
+822 AKGCVDNPDVAPNANQAYTKKD
-829 GYKLGK
+829 YSSSTIGGGNSMGRPDNVGEYSITIAAQSGYLIQSICTYGK
-835 DGYFV
+835 V
-840 KLTLKNATFQA
+840 ETASQ
-851 GDYVV
+851 
-856 VNVITPSAYL
+856 ISW
-866 ELYADKGNTLWCKK
+866 DKGITWTNLATYTEQKKVFTAPIGGAESFIIKCTTTESNSGGIWWRNALVTLID
-880 TGVTTGENILPLPA
+880 GPA
-894 EAIGKNTVYLYRTS
+894 
-908 KSAANMNPF
+908 
-917 ITYMSIVRPCCTAPA
+917 CTAPTFA
-932 FTWENEPTNSRVQD
+932 WVNEPTNSRVQD
-946 EDFELS
+946 ADFELS

-967 TNVATIVDGNKLHFV
+967 TYVATIVDGNKLHFV

-1037 VTATEGLTANRAIT
+1037 VTATEGLTANTAIT
-1051 AVGITLGT
+1051 AAGITLGT
-1059 SGKELTDGNN
+1059 SGKEGTDSNN

-1128 NTLSETTTSLKNSV
+1128 NTLSETTTSLAKSV
-1142 VNDIRVNNP
+1142 VHDIRVNNP
-1151 GNISF
+1151 DNISF
-1156 CRTVTLKIYSYGA
+1156 CGKVTLKIYSYGA

-1208 ILQSDGTYT
+1208 ILQSDSTYT

-1239 VYHDHN
+1239 AYHDRN

-1259 NYTFTAQWRAVTPDG
+1259 NYTFTAQWRAVAPDG
-1274 NVTAIVNPNGGVLT
+1274 SVTAIVNPNEGVLT
-1288 DATGW
+1288 DETGW
-1293 DPQLDG
+1293 TKQLDG

-1331 DDYYPTSPFPLNA
+1331 DDYYPTAPFPLNA

-1353 QHNTK
+1353 QHDTK
-1358 LKWNVESWKFDDNG
+1358 LEWNVESWKFDDNG

-1416 ITAIYDGDGDYC
+1416 ITAIYDGDGGYC

-1455 CNNSIK
+1455 CNTSIT
-1461 LRVKQALETGLTDYP
+1461 LRVKQAQETGLTDYP
-1476 ATGYSFQW
+1476 TTGYSFQW

-1510 VHGDCYSQSNTAK
+1510 VHRDCYSQSNTAK

-1583 AEKPDAEITDMS
+1583 AEKPDAEITDKS
-1595 FLQTTGTPD
+1595 FLITTGTPD

-1616 AISTDI
+1616 AISADI

-1820 GIFAHLPEKANGTAT
+1820 GIFDHLPEKANGTAT

-1997 ASVANILIKDGNT
+1997 ATVANILIKDGNT

-2038 NTNVITIKADASH
+2038 NTGVITIKADADH
-2051 TGALIHTTTEDETLA
+2051 TGALIHTTAEDETLA

-2112 YSEQKGG
+2112 YSEQKSG

-2213 DNPSYIEGP
+2213 DNPSYIKGS

-2273 STTTDINTPLR
+2273 STTADINTPLR

-2317 TDYFDNGWDAAF
+2317 TDNFDNGWDAAF

-2363 TPRRE
+2363 TPGRE

-2397 WNTYTFTANEDDDVN
+2397 WNTYTFTTNEDDDVN

-2429 TNITTM
+2429 TNITTI

>member
-7 RYSETYSSLRNVF
+7 RYSETHSSIRNVF
-20 ARLRQSVLAN
+20 ARLQQSVLAN

-41 ALSCGAWGETIYFTN
+41 ALSCNVWGEVYYIGCFGN
-56 VALKDGKMVQGMSN
+56 VSEKGELTKASSYSN
-70 AKTQFITQ
+70 LSLTSIKYSNNTYAKTTEITYNFLSDKNGKFAGSTLTDILETSKWSSGSGSCYAGGIKLAKGSTYSITLQNSEIISKVTFIGYP
-78 KTNGFEAI
+78 NGK
-86 NNLTISSTPAP
+86 NGTIKIA
-97 ASIYYNDADLT
+97 
-108 NLSVKDKWGSSST
+108 
-121 ANKYM
+121 
-126 RGFKWANSTEYT
+126 STENT
-138 LSLGTNIASSIIF
+138 LEAKQFYKFEIPNISKSSVSIEIGT
-151 YGWCGGKKKTLT
+151 TQDL
-163 IGNKSQISA
+163 
-172 ANKQTFEVYNF
+172 
-183 TDNFTGD
+183 
-190 IKLKGDGD
+190 
-198 FYGIIAINLSS
+198 YGIFVIETTSTSS
-209 CTAPTI
+209 CTKPII
-215 TTQPVSDTYSVGATP
+215 TTQPVSDTYPVGATP
-230 TPLQVAATGE
+230 TLQVVATGDA
-240 GTLTYQWQSSTDN
+240 LTYQWQSSTDN

-258 ITGETS
+258 ISNATND
-264 ATYTPPTD
+264 TYTPPTD

-286 SCSETSAPATIT
+286 SCSTTSASATIT
-298 IAANKI
+298 IAADNTV
-304 IYLNTGVWNTANPV
+304 YLKPNSNWLQANARFAVYYWDASNTGWADMTRVSECEEVYMAQIPAN
-318 FVAHSYAG
+318 Y
-326 SATADIVMEK
+326 
-336 CADDCSGSIYKAE
+336 
-349 VPASHTNVIFL
+349 TNIIFC
-360 REKTGTAD
+360 RMNPSSVGNNFDNGTV
-368 DWWNCNNLWNRTAEL
+368 WNRTEDLTIGNSNLYEL
-383 TIPENNDLFTI
+383 TEDNNNWSTGSWKTYTPIECIDRWYVSGDFNNFDLTHPFTDNQVAI
-394 TDWNNGGT
+394 TLAANTTYQFKIQHQVGNTYTWFGNSGTMTSTNCTDWNFGSLGQDDTNAKITTTIAGAYLFT
-402 YTCDGN
+402 MSVN
-408 SHNCSNGTWG
+408 PNGT
-418 TYVQSYSVSF
+418 
-428 NMNGH
+428 
-433 GNAVSDQCVQ
+433 
-443 SGAAITQPAAP
+443 PK
-454 TATGYTFA
+454 
-462 GWYADAACTQAWD
+462 
-475 FSTPVTA
+475 
-482 ATTLYAKWT
+482 L
-491 ENLTSPVSIKGAWDG
+491 
-506 WTVHPLEKKPGE
+506 
-518 TGDVAYYT
+518 
-526 VHLTAG
+526 
-532 TYEFT
+532 
-537 PFCGDVHY
+537 
-545 KIHIPEGAAHAE
+545 
-557 PMTRARANGT
+557 
-567 EWYLYKD
+567 
-574 GQENCSI
+574 
-581 VADYAGN
+581 
-588 YTFRIDYTPT
+588 
-598 NENGRYG
+598 
-605 VTVTYPALHT
+605 TVTYPAPHT

-626 GSLTT
+626 DRLTT

-638 TQVVDG
+638 TQVADG

-649 PDYTTIKIAAGS
+649 PDYTTIKIAAESGNI
-661 TTVYKFAGWSDGK
+661 TVYEFAGWSDGK
-674 TTYPAYQTT
+674 TTYPANQTT
-683 IDNLTSD
+683 IDNITFD

-717 KAITGL
+717 KAINGL
-723 TPTTYTYASNDPL
+723 TPTTYTYASKDLL
-736 PTDAAAITNA
+736 PTDATAITNA
-746 AGKQGVV
+746 AGNQGVV
-753 FKNWKVRDWDQTTF
+753 FKNWKVRDWSQTTF

-774 TTPYHRYGDINLY
+774 TTPYHLYGDINLY

-792 FCGEMMRATITGESS
+792 FCGEMMRATIASASS
-807 ATLTGNYAGSAEVKV
+807 ATLSGNYAGSAEVNV
-822 AKGNATD
+822 ATGDATN
-829 GYKLGK
+829 GYKLGQA
-835 DGYFV
+835 GHYV

-856 VNVITPSAYL
+856 VNVVKKPDGDNL
-866 ELYADKGNTLWCKK
+866 ELYDADNGKTLWCKK

-894 EAIGKNTVYLYRTS
+894 EAVGKNAVCLYRTS
-908 KSAANMNPF
+908 KSMNPY
-917 ITYMSIVRPCCTAPA
+917 ITYMSIVRPCCTAPTFA
-932 FTWENEPTNSRVQD
+932 WAKEPTNSRVQD
-946 EDFELS
+946 ADFELN

-967 TNVATIVDGNKLHFV
+967 TNVATIVGGNKLHFV

-1008 DVVDQCGASSVIY
+1008 DVVDQCGTSSVIY
-1021 NLPAGTNAK
+1021 NLPAGTGAK

-1037 VTATEGLTANRAIT
+1037 ATATEGLTANNAIT
-1051 AVGITLGT
+1051 AAGITLGT
-1059 SGKELTDGNN
+1059 SGKELTEGDG

-1091 FEYTVADGKCF
+1091 FEYTVAGGKCF
-1102 MPCDIQLKVQPISNA
+1102 MPCDIQLKVQPIKND

-1142 VNDIRVNNP
+1142 VHDIRVNNP
-1151 GNISF
+1151 DNISF
-1156 CRTVTLKIYSYGA
+1156 CGKVTLKIYSYGA

-1239 VYHDHN
+1239 AYHDHN
-1245 SDTYHPGN
+1245 SALYHPGN

-1293 DPQLDG
+1293 TPQLDG

-1310 LTLPE
+1310 LTLPK
-1315 VTKTGYRFL
+1315 VTKMGYRFL

-1353 QHNTK
+1353 QHDTK
-1358 LKWNVESWKFDDNG
+1358 LEWNVTSWKFDDNG

-1387 IQYVSSNTAVATISD
+1387 IQYVSSNTAIATISD

-1583 AEKPDAEITDMS
+1583 AEKPDAEITDKS
-1595 FLQTTGTPD
+1595 FLITTGTPD

-1616 AISTDI
+1616 AISADI

-1820 GIFAHLPEKANGTAT
+1820 GIFDHLPEKANGTAT

-1997 ASVANILIKDGNT
+1997 ATVANILIKDGNT

-2038 NTNVITIKADASH
+2038 NTGVITIKADADH
-2051 TGALIHTTTEDETLA
+2051 TGALIHTTAEDETLA

-2112 YSEQKGG
+2112 YSEQKSG

-2213 DNPSYIEGP
+2213 DNPSYIKGS

-2273 STTTDINTPLR
+2273 STTADINTPLR

-2317 TDYFDNGWDAAF
+2317 TDNFDNGWDAAF

-2363 TPRRE
+2363 TPGRE

-2397 WNTYTFTANEDDDVN
+2397 WNTYTFTTNEDDDVN

-2429 TNITTM
+2429 TNITTI

>member
-7 RYSETYSSLRNVF
+7 GYSETYSSLRNVF

-30 SLRTVILLFVL
+30 SLRTILLIFVL
-41 ALSCGAWGETIYFTN
+41 ALSCNVWGEVTLFSLDFT
-56 VALKDGKMVQGMSN
+56 S
-70 AKTQFITQ
+70 
-78 KTNGFEAI
+78 
-86 NNLTISSTPAP
+86 LT
-97 ASIYYNDADLT
+97 
-108 NLSVKDKWGSSST
+108 
-121 ANKYM
+121 
-126 RGFKWANSTEYT
+126 
-138 LSLGTNIASSIIF
+138 
-151 YGWCGGKKKTLT
+151 
-163 IGNKSQISA
+163 
-172 ANKQTFEVYNF
+172 
-183 TDNFTGD
+183 
-190 IKLKGDGD
+190 
-198 FYGIIAINLSS
+198 
-209 CTAPTI
+209 
-215 TTQPVSDTYSVGATP
+215 
-230 TPLQVAATGE
+230 
-240 GTLTYQWQSSTDN
+240 
-253 TTFAD
+253 
-258 ITGETS
+258 
-264 ATYTPPTD
+264 
-272 KAGTTYYRC
+272 AGTTDKKKQSVD
-281 IVSSG
+281 ISVNGTTITFIGNS
-286 SCSETSAPATIT
+286 TSKSVTWGADAGGVNFGGQNMNTGIDQPSVKIPLDNINGTIT
-298 IAANKI
+298 ITLNTPYNTGKNSNFNYSVYSSDLKTAIVPVQKAKDTNKDGIISFTLGEDKALPNSVYLFLGESSTSYTTIKSVTVTTPSPANKT
-304 IYLNTGVWNTANPV
+304 IYLNTNNIWNTANPVPV

-326 SATADIVMEK
+326 ESTKDIVMKK

-383 TIPENNDLFTI
+383 TIPENNNLFTI
-394 TDWNNGGT
+394 TDWNNGG

-408 SHNCSNGTWG
+408 SRNCSNGTWG

-433 GNAVSDQCVQ
+433 GDAVSDLCVQ
-443 SGAAITQPAAP
+443 SGAAITQPADP
-454 TATGYTFA
+454 TTTGYTFA

-491 ENLTSPVSIKGAWDG
+491 EDLTSPVSIKGSWDN
-506 WTVHPLEKKPGE
+506 WEEEHPLEKKPGE

-526 VHLTAG
+526 VYLTAG
-532 TYEFT
+532 TYGFT
-537 PFCGDVHY
+537 PFCGDKYY
-545 KIHIPEGAAHAE
+545 KIPIPQDAEHAE
-557 PMTRARANGT
+557 AMTRARANGI
-567 EWYLYKD
+567 EWYLYKE
-574 GQENCSI
+574 GNLENCQI
-581 VADYAGN
+581 VADCNGN
-588 YTFRIDYTPT
+588 YTFRINYTPT
-598 NENGRYG
+598 NEAGRYG
-605 VTVTYPALHT
+605 VTVTYPALDT
-615 ITYQEGRPAEY
+615 ITYREGRPAEY
-626 GSLTT
+626 DNLTT
-631 FGIPTST
+631 FGIPTSA

-644 GALTL
+644 GALAL

-661 TTVYKFAGWSDGK
+661 TTVYEFAGWSDGK
-674 TTYPAYQTT
+674 TTYPADQTT
-683 IDNLTSD
+683 IDNITSN

-717 KAITGL
+717 TAISGL
-723 TPTTYTYASNDPL
+723 TPTTYTYASKDLL

-792 FCGEMMRATITGESS
+792 FCGEMMRATIASASS
-807 ATLTGNYAGSAEVKV
+807 ATLSGNYAGSAEVNV
-822 AKGNATD
+822 ATGDATN
-829 GYKLGK
+829 GYKLGQA
-835 DGYFV
+835 GHYV

-866 ELYADKGNTLWCKK
+866 ELYADKGNTQWCRK
-880 TGVTTGENILPLPA
+880 TGVTTGKNILPLPA
-894 EAIGKNTVYLYRTS
+894 EALGKNTVYLYRTFE
-908 KSAANMNPF
+908 SAANMNPF
-917 ITYMSIVRPCCTAPA
+917 ITYMSIVRPCCTAPTFA
-932 FTWENEPTNSRVQD
+932 WVNEPTNSRVQD
-946 EDFELS
+946 ADFELS

-1037 VTATEGLTANRAIT
+1037 VTATEGLTANTAIT
-1051 AVGITLGT
+1051 AAGITLGT
-1059 SGKELTDGNN
+1059 SG
-1069 NKENLTVS
+1069 KENLTVS

-1117 CYFLIEMTDGN
+1117 CSFLIEMTDGN
-1128 NTLSETTTSLKNSV
+1128 NTLSETTTSLEHSV

-1239 VYHDHN
+1239 VYHYHN

-1259 NYTFTAQWRAVTPDG
+1259 DYTFTAQWRAVTPDG

-1288 DATGW
+1288 DKTGW
-1293 DPQLDG
+1293 TPQLDG

-1315 VTKTGYRFL
+1315 VTKAGYRFL

-1353 QHNTK
+1353 QHDTK
-1358 LKWNVESWKFDDNG
+1358 LEWNVASWKFDNNG
-1372 TAPKLT
+1372 TAPTLT
-1378 TTNLPDGAL
+1378 TDLPDGAL

-1428 PAEASYTLTVE
+1428 PAEASYTLIVE

-1455 CNNSIK
+1455 CNNSVK

-1562 SAGEDSKAC
+1562 SAGEDSKAR

-1583 AEKPDAEITDMS
+1583 AEKPDAEITDKS

-1635 LTPYDNCGTLATAY
+1635 LTPYDNCGNLATAY

-1664 FIISGADSYTRDNK
+1664 FIISGADSYTRDKK
-1678 KHKLHGDF
+1678 KHILHGDF

-1699 GSAWAESDKGTE
+1699 ALGWVESDKGTE

-1753 AINKNT
+1753 AINKDT

-1783 HMAKKELTTWGT
+1783 HMAKKKLTTWAS

-1820 GIFAHLPEKANGTAT
+1820 GIFNNLPEKAKGTAT
-1835 TKKDSLENIIRDENN
+1835 TKEDSLENIIRDEND

-1862 NKKKAL
+1862 ETIKDNKKEYPKAL

-1908 LLLSVNADAT
+1908 LLLSVNAGAT

-1923 IGEQAIIKGLHY
+1923 IGTKAIIKGLHY

-1997 ASVANILIKDGNT
+1997 ATVANILIKDGNT

-2038 NTNVITIKADASH
+2038 NTGVITIKADAEH

-2213 DNPSYIEGP
+2213 DNPSYIEGSTTS

-2305 YTDLYLAQHPFF
+2305 YTDLYLAQHQFF
-2317 TDYFDNGWDAAF
+2317 TDNFDNGWDAAF

-2363 TPRRE
+2363 TPGRE

-2397 WNTYTFTANEDDDVN
+2397 WNTYTFTANKDDDVN

>member
-7 RYSETYSSLRNVF
+7 LNSVLLRFFVIFLFLSLGNNKILGDDCSCVVSNSNNTTFSETFKDGTILYNIDSDGRIKTSKGGFGKSNIIADGNKATGACLSDQRFVIKFPVAVTEIKIEAYSSSSRRTIKKVSVGNSMEKGKYSDITSSSTLDAQSGKPDYSYTFTIKWATPIEANRYIWVDLSNKCNIYKITYTYISSCTTFTYHFGTKGQSDWQQECFVYEEGTTDTYYIKNYTIPNKTDYYVGWKGEWNNGTNTDWKSANVGLSTMPFALQRSKTLGQIENGNNVGAVGTLRIYGNSKDDNKYIGFIPGGYVL
-20 ARLRQSVLAN
+20 RLGNGDTWTSSALTAITN
-30 SLRTVILLFVL
+30 KIDETV
-41 ALSCGAWGETIYFTN
+41 WTTETTTLTESIINGHYY
-56 VALKDGKMVQGMSN
+56 VALKTADGFVWSPNSSTDSQVLGIMG
-70 AKTQFITQ
+70 Q
-78 KTNGFEAI
+78 KNGADSWG
-86 NNLTISSTPAP
+86 NNLNTSDVGKRGFFRIWADNDANNFCCHFVPVYRIVYKANYPTGTAP
-97 ASIYYNDADLT
+97 ADTYSADVSVEETKTITLAGAPAAPNGYVFGGWTLAQDGSGNVLASDA
-108 NLSVKDKWGSSST
+108 
-121 ANKYM
+121 
-126 RGFKWANSTEYT
+126 EYT
-138 LSLGTNIASSIIF
+138 L
-151 YGWCGGKKKTLT
+151 
-163 IGNKSQISA
+163 
-172 ANKQTFEVYNF
+172 
-183 TDNFTGD
+183 
-190 IKLKGDGD
+190 
-198 FYGIIAINLSS
+198 
-209 CTAPTI
+209 
-215 TTQPVSDTYSVGATP
+215 TQPQNDVVLYA
-230 TPLQVAATGE
+230 
-240 GTLTYQWQSSTDN
+240 QWT
-253 TTFAD
+253 A
-258 ITGETS
+258 GETPE
-264 ATYTPPTD
+264 TY
-272 KAGTTYYRC
+272 
-281 IVSSG
+281 
-286 SCSETSAPATIT
+286 
-298 IAANKI
+298 
-304 IYLNTGVWNTANPV
+304 
-318 FVAHSYAG
+318 
-326 SATADIVMEK
+326 
-336 CADDCSGSIYKAE
+336 
-349 VPASHTNVIFL
+349 
-360 REKTGTAD
+360 
-368 DWWNCNNLWNRTAEL
+368 
-383 TIPENNDLFTI
+383 
-394 TDWNNGGT
+394 
-402 YTCDGN
+402 
-408 SHNCSNGTWG
+408 
-418 TYVQSYSVSF
+418 
-428 NMNGH
+428 
-433 GNAVSDQCVQ
+433 
-443 SGAAITQPAAP
+443 
-454 TATGYTFA
+454 
-462 GWYADAACTQAWD
+462 
-475 FSTPVTA
+475 
-482 ATTLYAKWT
+482 
-491 ENLTSPVSIKGAWDG
+491 
-506 WTVHPLEKKPGE
+506 
-518 TGDVAYYT
+518 
-526 VHLTAG
+526 
-532 TYEFT
+532 
-537 PFCGDVHY
+537 
-545 KIHIPEGAAHAE
+545 
-557 PMTRARANGT
+557 
-567 EWYLYKD
+567 
-574 GQENCSI
+574 
-581 VADYAGN
+581 
-588 YTFRIDYTPT
+588 
-598 NENGRYG
+598 
-605 VTVTYPALHT
+605 T
-615 ITYQEGRPAEY
+615 ITYY
-626 GSLTT
+626 DT
-631 FGIPTST
+631 
-638 TQVVDG
+638 D
-644 GALTL
+644 
-649 PDYTTIKIAAGS
+649 
-661 TTVYKFAGWSDGK
+661 K
-674 TTYPAYQTT
+674 TTK
-683 IDNLTSD
+683 L
-690 LTLTATWQPVSFNI
+690 
-704 YYWDGQNEDNSQN
+704 
-717 KAITGL
+717 TGL
-723 TPTTYTYASNDPL
+723 TPTEYTKGVGVAEFPTPVKEGYTFKEWHIFWTDGGIEHDEVKSSIL
-736 PTDAAAITNA
+736 PTDFGN
-746 AGKQGVV
+746 V
-753 FKNWKVRDWDQTTF
+753 
-767 TLKDLDY
+767 
-774 TTPYHRYGDINLY
+774 NLY
-787 AEWDT
+787 AVWDT
-792 FCGEMMRATITGESS
+792 FCGEMMRATITGASS
-807 ATLTGNYAGSAEVKV
+807 ATLSGNYAGSAEVKV

-829 GYKLGK
+829 GYKLGQA
-835 DGYFV
+835 GHYV

-866 ELYADKGNTLWCKK
+866 ELYADKGNTQWCRK
-880 TGVTTGENILPLPA
+880 TGVTTGKNILPLPA

-908 KSAANMNPF
+908 ESAMNINPF
-917 ITYMSIVRPCCTAPA
+917 ITYMSIVRPCCTAPTFA
-932 FTWENEPTNSRVQD
+932 WAKEPTNSRVQD
-946 EDFELS
+946 ADFELN

-967 TNVATIVDGNKLHFV
+967 TNVATIVGGNKLHFV

-991 VLAANGDYCD
+991 ILAANGDYCD

-1037 VTATEGLTANRAIT
+1037 VTATEGLTANSKIT
-1051 AVGITLGT
+1051 AAGITLGT
-1059 SGKELTDGNN
+1059 KGKELTEGDG

-1077 IPNTSQLDK
+1077 ISNTSQLDK

-1091 FEYTVADGKCF
+1091 FEYTVAGGKCF

-1128 NTLSETTTSLKNSV
+1128 NTLSETTTSLEHSV
-1142 VNDIRVNNP
+1142 VNDILVNNP

-1156 CRTVTLKIYSYGA
+1156 CGKVTLKIYSYGT

-1239 VYHDHN
+1239 AYHDHN

-1288 DATGW
+1288 DETVW
-1293 DPQLDG
+1293 TKQLDG

-1353 QHNTK
+1353 QRDTK
-1358 LKWNVESWKFDDNG
+1358 LEWNVASWKFDNNG
-1372 TAPKLT
+1372 TAPTLT
-1378 TTNLPDGAL
+1378 TDLPDGAP

-1455 CNNSIK
+1455 CNTSIT
-1461 LRVKQALETGLTDYP
+1461 LRVKQAQETGLTDYP
-1476 ATGYSFQW
+1476 TTGFSFQW

-1571 EIKTVIKHAAKT
+1571 EIKAVIKHATKT
-1583 AEKPDAEITDMS
+1583 AEKPDAEITDKS

-1616 AISTDI
+1616 AISADI

-1635 LTPYDNCGTLATAY
+1635 LTPYDNCSTLATAY
-1649 AQSLNIYITNKPALA
+1649 AQSLYIYITDKPALA

-1711 LPLYTA
+1711 LPLYAA

-1753 AINKNT
+1753 AINKKT

-1820 GIFAHLPEKANGTAT
+1820 GIFDGLEDLKYTGESTPTRT
-1835 TKKDSLENIIRDENN
+1835 DSLNKIILDKDGNIV
-1850 NIIVRITDGGGY
+1850 VRITDGGGY
-1862 NKKKAL
+1862 NKEKAL

-1893 LVACCER
+1893 LITCCER

-1923 IGEQAIIKGLHY
+1923 IGQQAIIQGLHY

-1941 ANVSDCSVTFHNGG
+1941 AKVSDCSVTFHNGG

-1960 GNGDHLWTTPTNWST
+1960 GNGDHLWTTSTNWST

-2051 TGALIHTTTEDETLA
+2051 TGALIHTTAEDETLA
-2066 ATVQLYSK
+2066 ATVELYSK
-2074 AYLVVTADGKKEK
+2074 AYLVVTADGKKKK

-2100 IPENFF
+2100 IPENFL
-2106 GAYTYI
+2106 GAYTYL
-2112 YSEQKGG
+2112 YSEQTVGN
-2119 RGWTRQFD
+2119 GWTRQFD

-2137 YATSQTQAETF
+2137 YATSQPKAETF
-2148 VLKGDL
+2148 ILRGDL

-2182 APIRIDQL
+2182 APIRIDKL
-2190 QTSDFNG
+2190 QTADFNG
-2197 ADATIY
+2197 ANATIY

-2213 DNPSYIEGP
+2213 DNPSYIDGS

-2229 SIPINMVNTAEWKG
+2229 GIPINMVNTAEWKG

-2258 EETDLVLNYNRLVRS
+2258 EETDLVLDYNRLVRS
-2273 STTTDINTPLR
+2273 STATDINTPLR
-2284 APKRTDDALSVMR
+2284 APKQTNDALSVMR

-2317 TDYFDNGWDAAF
+2317 TDNFDNGWDATF
-2329 VEGDGRSASLYA
+2329 VSGDGRSASLYA

-2363 TPRRE
+2363 TPGRE

-2429 TNITTM
+2429 TNITTI

-2459 LCALSH
+2459 LCALLH